1 MKTIKKRIIYTGFE
15 KDKKWKM
22 LSLKDFLSLIKKIT
36 EAYGTSFLR
45 SANVCEIES
54 EGISF

>member
-1 MKTIKKRIIYTGFE
+1 
-15 KDKKWKM
+15 M
-22 LSLKDFLSLIKKIT
+22 LSLKAFLSLMKKIT
-36 EAYGTSFLR
+36 EAYGTSLLR